1 MNTSTATTQNYG
13 AGASRL
19 SRRLIE
25 IGEYARREGITPQDV
40 HRCCEIGILQ
50 LRRHKDKT
58 FVVDMP
64 ISSFDSSDD
73 IDAEVARM
81 LGITEEKQAAVNTQ
95 AVKPQP
101 EIQTEEPKPAIQPG
115 SISQLV
121 QEMLSKAEKIKQEEK
136 LLAGNSQPSQ
146 NAKTQTV
153 KELSPATKELL
164 NVMQRQLDQ
173 FEQKTNLNNKA

>member
-64 ISSFDSSDD
+64 ISSFDSSDVL
-73 IDAEVARM
+73 DAEVARM
-81 LGITEEKQAAVNTQ
+81 LGITEEKQTNVMPAT
-95 AVKPQP
+95 VKPQP
-101 EIQTEEPKPAIQPG
+101 QIKPEEPKPAIQPG

-121 QEMLSKAEKIKQEEK
+121 QEMLRKAEKIKQEEK
-136 LLAGNSQPSQ
+136 LAAQNSVPVP
-146 NAKTQTV
+146 NTKKAAV

-173 FEQKTNLNNKA
+173 YEQMAGLNKNA

>member
-13 AGASRL
+13 APASRL

-64 ISSFDSSDD
+64 VCSFDNSDD
-73 IDAEVARM
+73 IDAEVATM
-81 LGITEEKQAAVNTQ
+81 LGITEQKPAVVNVPAT
-95 AVKPQP
+95 KPQ
-101 EIQTEEPKPAIQPG
+101 ESKPAIQPG

-121 QEMLSKAEKIKQEEK
+121 QQMLLKAEEFKKQEQ
-136 LLAGNSQPSQ
+136 AAAQNFAPPQ
-146 NAKTQTV
+146 NAKTPAA

-173 FEQKTNLNNKA
+173 FEKKTNSNNKA